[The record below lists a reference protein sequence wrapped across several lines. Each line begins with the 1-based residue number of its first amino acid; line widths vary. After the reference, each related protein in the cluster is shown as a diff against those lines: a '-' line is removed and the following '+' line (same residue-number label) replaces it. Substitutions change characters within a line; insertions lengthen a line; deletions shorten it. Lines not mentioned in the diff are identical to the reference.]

1 MIRSM
6 QRPSPRPS
14 LLLTTFIKALSTV
27 GRAPIDKLDAAGI
40 AKARAAR
47 FPRSRVAQLVIGRID
62 PSVVIASAVA
72 PTRDG
77 ASLPLRVYRPG
88 HGDAPMP
95 VVVFFHGGGWVQ
107 GNVVNYDPICTSL
120 AAGLGALVV
129 SVDYRMAPEHAAPT
143 AAYDCIDVTDWL
155 TRRAGDFGG
164 DPRRLAVAG
173 DSAGGNLAA
182 VVTMAFRD
190 QDRDEIRAQ
199 ALIYP
204 ATDMTMSSPSIDE
217 HANAPILTKANML
230 AFRAHYLGSAPGALT
245 DRDPL
250 VSPLFGRLDSLPPA
264 LIQTADLDP
273 LRDDGI
279 RYAAAL
285 ESAGVTVRLTNY
297 LGAPHGFT
305 SFPGVYRS
313 GAASRSEMIEFLRGY
328 LNAPTSAP
336 GAGSGS
342 EHVDPGF
349 TDAQDSLGSPS
360 AE

>member
-14 LLLTTFIKALSTV
+14 LLLSTFIKVLSAV

-250 VSPLFGRLDSLPPA
+250 VSPLFGRLDGLPPA

>member
-217 HANAPILTKANML
+217 HAHAPILTKANML

-250 VSPLFGRLDSLPPA
+250 VSPLFGRLDGLPPA

-273 LRDDGI
+273 LRDDGL